1 MMIRRAEVV
10 RFSLALVLSAV
21 GASALAGELT
31 LNVIQYPDRR
41 SVDVP
46 FVTTDR
52 APTGATLTAEVNL
65 KEGQARIDITY
76 KKMQPAALFGGN
88 INAYTVWAVSR
99 AGLFENMGELW
110 IDGENGDGR
119 FQTGMKE
126 FAMFVTAEPVPGI
139 WRPSDMVI
147 FSSGPTTNQYSK
159 NATLQ
164 FNALAVAMKH
174 DRESI
179 GLLKWTAKEPI
190 PLYQARRTYEIASE
204 MQLEKYDE
212 NSMREA
218 KTTLAQAT
226 NSQGS
231 GGSSKA
237 VTDYSRRTVALVTTA
252 ARAMYKAAQE
262 KAAAEA
268 AAKRQAELDALSNK
282 AAEAAKS
289 AAAADAARKQAQEA
303 EANANALRSKAEMEK
318 NEAEKAKAD
327 MAAAAAALE
336 AQKKDLEVEMAS
348 LKAERDGAD
357 KSKADAVAATAALD
371 AQKRDLESQ
380 MASLAVENQRVTAER
395 DAMAQRLLGA
405 LMLVADTQNTAR
417 GVVVNL
423 SDILFDTGK
432 ATLKTEAQVSL
443 AKMCGVLAVFP
454 NLNLRIEGY
463 TDSTGTDEI
472 NDKLS
477 RDRAAAVMVFLQGQ
491 GIQGARMTSDGY
503 GSKFPVASNDT
514 NEGRAKNR
522 RVAVVVAEGVIAAP
536 TR

>member
-1 MMIRRAEVV
+1 MRIRRTHTV
-10 RFSLALVLSAV
+10 RFAFVLALFAL
-21 GASALAGELT
+21 GASALAGEMT
-31 LNVIQYPDRR
+31 LNIIQYPDRR

-52 APTGATLTAEVNL
+52 APTGATLTADVDL
-65 KEGQARIDITY
+65 KEGQARIDINY
-76 KKMQPAALFGGN
+76 RKMQPAALFGGN
-88 INAYTVWAVSR
+88 ITAYTVWAVSR
-99 AGLFENMGELW
+99 AGLFENLGELW
-110 IDGENGDGR
+110 IDGESGDVK

-139 WRPSDMVI
+139 WRPSDMVV
-147 FSSGPTTNQYSK
+147 FSSGPTTSQYAK
-159 NATLQ
+159 NSTLQ
-164 FNALAVAMKH
+164 FNGFGMAMKH

-179 GLLKWTAKEPI
+179 GLLKWTGKEPI
-190 PLYQARRTYEIASE
+190 PLYQARRSYEIAAE
-204 MQLEKYDE
+204 MQLEQYDE
-212 NSMREA
+212 KSMREA

-226 NSQGS
+226 NAQS
-231 GGSSKA
+231 GSSK
-237 VTDYSRRTVALVTTA
+237 VMTDYSRRTVALVTTA

-268 AAKRQAELDALSNK
+268 AARRQAELDALSTK
-282 AAEAAKS
+282 AAEAEKS

-303 EANANALRSKAEMEK
+303 ETQANLLRSRAEVEK

-336 AQKKDLEVEMAS
+336 AQKKDLESQMAA
-348 LKAERDGAD
+348 LKAEKDGAD

-371 AQKRDLESQ
+371 AQKKDLEAQ
-380 MASLAVENQRVTAER
+380 MAAMAVENQRIGAER

-472 NDKLS
+472 NNKLS
-477 RDRAAAVMVFLQGQ
+477 HDRAATVMVFLQGQ
-491 GIQGARMTSDGY
+491 GIQGSRMTSDGY

>member
-1 MMIRRAEVV
+1 MLRISFLARG
-10 RFSLALVLSAV
+10 SLTAALLAIA
-21 GASALAGELT
+21 GSALAGELT
-31 LNVIQYPDRR
+31 LNIVQYPDRR

-52 APTGATLTAEVNL
+52 APTGATLSAEVNL
-65 KEGQARIDITY
+65 KEGQARIEISY

-88 INAYTVWAVSR
+88 ITAYTVWAVSR
-99 AGLFENMGELW
+99 AGLFENLGELW
-110 IDGENGDGR
+110 VDSESGDAR
-119 FQTGMKE
+119 YQTGMKE

-139 WRPSDMVI
+139 WRPSDMVV
-147 FSSGPTTNQYSK
+147 FSSGPTTNQYAK
-159 NATLQ
+159 NSTLQ
-164 FNALAVAMKH
+164 FNSFGIALKH

-179 GLLKWTAKEPI
+179 GLLKWTGKEPI
-190 PLYQARRTYEIASE
+190 VLYQARRSYEIATE
-204 MQLEKYDE
+204 MNLESYDE
-212 NSMREA
+212 KSMREA

-226 NSQGS
+226 NSQGG
-231 GGSSKA
+231 GGSAKA

-268 AAKRQAELDALSNK
+268 AAKRQAELDALSQK
-282 AAEAAKS
+282 AAEAQKS
-289 AAAADAARKQAQEA
+289 AAAADAARKQAEEA
-303 EANANALRSKAEMEK
+303 ETKANLLRSRAELEK
-318 NEAEKAKAD
+318 NEAERAKAD
-327 MAAAAAALE
+327 MAAAAASLAAQKNELE
-336 AQKKDLEVEMAS
+336 AQMAS
-348 LKAERDGAD
+348 LKAEKDAAD
-357 KSKADAVAATAALD
+357 RSKADAVAATSALD
-371 AQKRDLESQ
+371 AQKKDLESQ
-380 MASLAVENQRVTAER
+380 IASLAVETQRIAAER
-395 DAMAQRLLGA
+395 DALAQRLLGA
-405 LMLVADTQNTAR
+405 LLLVADTQSTAR

-432 ATLKTEAQVSL
+432 ATLKTDAQISL

-472 NDKLS
+472 NNKLS
-477 RDRAAAVMVFLQGQ
+477 RDRAAAVLVFLQGQ
-491 GIQGARMTSDGY
+491 GIPGARMTSEGY

-522 RVAVVVAEGVIAAP
+522 RVAVVLAEGVIAAP